1 MIKASKLADVHDNI
15 IGFDKGYETILGER
29 GVTISGGQKQRT
41 SIARALMKDASILI
55 LDDSVS
61 AVDTKTEKVI
71 LNNLKETRV
80 GKTTLLIAHRI
91 STVQDLDKILFL
103 EDGKVLGFDT
113 HENLYNTLEEYRNMV
128 ELQRLE
134 EEKGGNE

>member
-1 MIKASKLADVHDNI
+1 M
-15 IGFDKGYETILGER
+15 
-29 GVTISGGQKQRT
+29 
-41 SIARALMKDASILI
+41 
-55 LDDSVS
+55 
-61 AVDTKTEKVI
+61 
-71 LNNLKETRV
+71 
-80 GKTTLLIAHRI
+80 
-91 STVQDLDKILFL
+91 LFL